1 MTMHVLLDS
10 VWLAKG
16 RVLDLLYRS
25 TCLLERLGQ
34 VFGVGILKTT
44 LGGGPLLTGEGSLQR
59 LGVRILLLAYYALI
73 TVSALFNS
81 HSYYSESP
89 RIIL

>member
-44 LGGGPLLTGEGSLQR
+44 LGGGATTDWGGLTSTTGRQDIIVGLL
-59 LGVRILLLAYYALI
+59 RIDYSFCLI
-73 TVSALFNS
+73 
-81 HSYYSESP
+81 
-89 RIIL
+89 

>member
-44 LGGGPLLTGEGSLQR
+44 LGGHH
-59 LGVRILLLAYYALI
+59 Y
-73 TVSALFNS
+73 
-81 HSYYSESP
+81 
-89 RIIL
+89 